1 MTTEIPEGYQLLKR
15 TGGFLASTGPWYY
28 RHDEMGQRLLAIRV
42 EERHC
47 NSRYIAHGGFLVTL
61 FDTALGVV
69 ISGSREPPQPIVTV
83 SLTTNFVAAASAG
96 DWIEARVTIDRMGG
110 RLAYASCRLSCAERC
125 IMTGTGVFA
134 LMKPV
139 EPRESSDG

>member
-1 MTTEIPEGYQLLKR
+1 MNAEIPTGYQPLKR

-28 RHDEMGQRLLAIRV
+28 RRDELGHRQLAIRV

-47 NSRYIAHGGFLVTL
+47 NSRHIAHGGFLVTL

-83 SLTTNFVAAASAG
+83 SLTTNFVSSASAG
-96 DWIEARVTIDRMGG
+96 DWVEATVAIDRMGG
-110 RLAYASCRLSCAERC
+110 RLAYASCRLSCDERT